1 MNEEDK
7 LADRLIEEATKEEVT
22 DVARLLAI
30 QGGYYET
37 RYAEM
42 PQDLLRRTIKTGRID
57 AKTAPVLLSGMQNL
71 IAALVQVRGLDD
83 ALEEASRHARTALP
97 PACLP
102 RTCRHPA
109 GSRGTGDRRGHGGAV
124 RRQQHRIRLAG
135 IDAPKRKQP
144 FGRKSKQYLA
154 AQIAGQEVSVDW
166 HKLDRYHRIVGKII
180 HDGKDVDLAM
190 VRAGLAWWYRH
201 YAHEQSPADR
211 LLYEDAENKAKA
223 EGQGLWQDPDPMPPW
238 QWRHRR

>member
-1 MNEEDK
+1 MLSK
-7 LADRLIEEATKEEVT
+7 KRHATRALLCLLLVFPVLADTLQGR
-22 DVARLLAI
+22 VARV
-30 QGGYYET
+30 
-37 RYAEM
+37 
-42 PQDLLRRTIKTGRID
+42 ID
-57 AKTAPVLLSGMQNL
+57 GDTVVLL
-71 IAALVQVRGLDD
+71 D
-83 ALEEASRHARTALP
+83 ASN
-97 PACLP
+97 
-102 RTCRHPA
+102 
-109 GSRGTGDRRGHGGAV
+109 
-124 RRQQHRIRLAG
+124 QQRRIRLAG
-135 IDAPKRKQP
+135 IDAPERKQP
-144 FGRKSKQYLA
+144 FGQKSKQYLA